1 MINLREYLLFFN
13 TVYIMVYCHKT
24 AVCGGELTM
33 EQGKLESP
41 NYPDDYQPNK
51 ECVWLLTVPE
61 GFQVA
66 LRFDSFEVLI
76 RWFGYFL

>member
-1 MINLREYLLFFN
+1 MLTPKSKEFFLSP
-13 TVYIMVYCHKT
+13 

-41 NYPDDYQPNK
+41 NYPDDYQANK
-51 ECVWLLTVPE
+51 ECIWLLTVPD

-66 LRFDSFEVLI
+66 LRFDSFEVSSIISL
-76 RWFGYFL
+76 